1 MSTCLLYR
9 NNRQAIF
16 YFIWVTILYGIYH
29 ISKHIITHISNIH
42 GITVLAH
49 MLAVVL
55 TCHQNLLR
63 LVRLQMDLQQE
74 QKVWKML
81 AQLV

>member
-1 MSTCLLYR
+1 MSTCLLLRY
-9 NNRQAIF
+9 NRQAIF

-42 GITVLAH
+42 GIIVLAH
-49 MLAVVL
+49 VQAVVL
-55 TCHQNLLR
+55 TFHQNLLR
-63 LVRLQMDLQQE
+63 LVQLQMDLQQE
-74 QKVWKML
+74 QKML